1 MFRVFALV
9 LLTLL
14 GSAQARAMMIDKMLL
29 VAKGDS
35 NYFEL
40 TNNTETPMFISAQVV
55 EQDISAA
62 GVAEI
67 PYTAKN
73 VAQWKINVNPA
84 KFVLMPNES
93 KVAYINVNK
102 CANDQACKRDKDAVF
117 AINFV
122 PQVYVPE
129 GSEQQSSVGIMF
141 GFAPNFVLL
150 ADKQDIDYAL
160 DVVTGKEQDQLKVTN
175 TGNTLLTVM
184 VDQCQQSEDKCETY
198 RYVYGG
204 RTASIDLP
212 QRYKK
217 GSLKIKVLNGNETYH
232 KDYVR

>member
-29 VAKGDS
+29 VAKGDN

-55 EQDISAA
+55 EQDISAN
-62 GVAEI
+62 GVVEI